1 MSQALARPLTLSD
14 RTAFAAREALAGR
27 RRGLRALLPFA
38 GPAVIA
44 SIAYVDPGNFAT
56 NIQAGA
62 QFGYMLLWV
71 VVAANVVAMLFQAL
85 SARLGIVT
93 GESLAGLCR
102 IHFPRPLSLAMWVA
116 SEIAAMAT
124 DLAESLGAA
133 IGLALLC
140 HIPLL
145 VGLLITFAAT
155 LAMLMLQRRGFRPIE
170 LVISGFV
177 ALICICYLVELAIVP
192 PDWAAFGFHA
202 VVPQLDGPD
211 SVMLSVGIIGA
222 TVMPHAIYLHSSLT
236 QGRTPAFNDA
246 ERRRILSFSN
256 REVLIALGIA
266 GLVNMAMLAMAAAAF
281 HAGHPEVA
289 EIETAYHTLTP
300 LLGVGAAA
308 VFLVSLLASGL
319 SSSVVGTMAGQV
331 IMQDFVGFRIPL
343 WLRRVVTMVP
353 AVVVV
358 AWGVNATQALVGSQ
372 VVLSLVLPVPMIA
385 LLVLAGR
392 RDIMGRFVVRGWTR
406 VGAVVAA
413 VLVLTLNLILLLQT
427 VGVPISFG

>member
-1 MSQALARPLTLSD
+1 MLT
-14 RTAFAAREALAGR
+14 
-27 RRGLRALLPFA
+27 
-38 GPAVIA
+38 
-44 SIAYVDPGNFAT
+44 
-56 NIQAGA
+56 
-62 QFGYMLLWV
+62 
-71 VVAANVVAMLFQAL
+71 
-85 SARLGIVT
+85 
-93 GESLAGLCR
+93 
-102 IHFPRPLSLAMWVA
+102 
-116 SEIAAMAT
+116 
-124 DLAESLGAA
+124 
-133 IGLALLC
+133 
-140 HIPLL
+140 
-145 VGLLITFAAT
+145 
-155 LAMLMLQRRGFRPIE
+155 LQRRGFRPIE
-170 LVISGFV
+170 LLISGFV
-177 ALICICYLVELAIVP
+177 GLIGICYLVELAIAP

-202 VVPQLDGPD
+202 VVPELDGPD

-266 GLVNMAMLAMAAAAF
+266 GLVNMAMLAMAATAF

-300 LLGVGAAA
+300 LLGVGAAV
-308 VFLVSLLASGL
+308 VFLVSLLASGF

-343 WLRRVVTMVP
+343 WLRRLVTMLP

-358 AWGVNATQALVGSQ
+358 ALGVNATQALVGSQ
-372 VVLSLVLPVPMIA
+372 VVLSLALPVPMIA

-406 VGAVVAA
+406 LGAVGAA
-413 VLVLTLNLILLLQT
+413 VLVLALNLILLLQT
-427 VGVPISFG
+427 VGVPISLG